1 MGKTSTPTRILLT
14 DSSLLVHPDL
24 KPILDELIAQG
35 HTVETNDTL
44 SQYHFVAGPNC
55 WYCVPEV
62 AGLFDLAL
70 KQARKIAS
78 IEKKA
83 MPKKEKPVK
92 VPKVK
97 KESKTGKKVKQV
109 MEKFDAL
116 IGDLTA

>member
-1 MGKTSTPTRILLT
+1 MGKTSTPTRILIT
-14 DSSLLVHPDL
+14 DSSLCDHPDL
-24 KPILDELIAQG
+24 KPIIDELKAQG
-35 HTVETNDTL
+35 HVVDTNDEL
-44 SQYHFVAGPNC
+44 GKYHFVVGPNC

-62 AGLFDLAL
+62 AQLFDLAL

-97 KESKTGKKVKQV
+97 KESKTGKKKQV
-109 MEKFDAL
+109 AVEQLEAP
-116 IGDLTA
+116 IGEPTV

>member
-14 DSSLLVHPDL
+14 DSSLLTHPDL

-35 HTVETNDTL
+35 HTVETNDAL

-97 KESKTGKKVKQV
+97 KESKTGKKKKVAVEQL
-109 MEKFDAL
+109 EAP
-116 IGDLTA
+116 IGEPTV